1 MAMVG
6 DVFSSEKFYLCDM
19 FGEDSRF
26 VEFKNLTGRFVRL
39 SGRLEVESLANM
51 SWTTSVIVNPGET
64 HKWRFLGGNR
74 QDDFTMLSLLP
85 EPYLMSV
92 ENKFTWTAE
101 YLDLDPVDGITFN
114 NVPGCL
120 RLKSLPLL
128 NANQSSRVYIRRS
141 GSQITNLR
149 KLAADS
155 IITNGIMS
163 SLGEIEKLQIPRV
176 LIRELA
182 IIFCEYDEMLKKRI
196 TKCDKCLEIHHHL

>member
-1 MAMVG
+1 MAMV
-6 DVFSSEKFYLCDM
+6 DEVVSSEKFYLCDM

-51 SWTTSVIVNPGET
+51 SWTTSVIIDPGET

-85 EPYLMSV
+85 EPYFMSL

-101 YLDLDPVDGITFN
+101 YLDLDPVGQITFN

-120 RLKSLPLL
+120 RLQSLPLL
-128 NANQSSRVYIRRS
+128 NANQSTRVYIRRL
-141 GSQITNLR
+141 GSQITDLK

-155 IITNGIMS
+155 TVTNGIMS
-163 SLGEIEKLQIPRV
+163 SLGDIEKLQIPRV

-182 IIFCEYDEMLKKRI
+182 VIFSEYNEMLKKRI
-196 TKCDKCLEIHHHL
+196 TKCDKCSEIHHHL